1 MKTKIFFTILVAGT
15 FAGSS
20 AFAQSK
26 GGAVSGGVRAV
37 PAVPRTGVT
46 PATPPNGTMQPGT
59 SIQNGVPQNG
69 IQNGVNGQTV
79 PGQTANPQ
87 FSSSTA
93 SNGFAGTN
101 SFAGTNGFSGTN
113 NFAGTNGF
121 RGASNNVSAFVHP
134 LTNFPIAVN
143 TNFNGNIVTP
153 DQAATPNDRV
163 LLTTLSQG
171 VRASLGIAPNGNSPV
186 HFLIQ
191 NGTVTVTGTV
201 QSDAQSQAVLSQV
214 QQTPGV
220 LSVINDT
227 HVAGA
232 FAPAVQNQSSGLLGL
247 AAPTDHAFSAADRTL
262 LTTVQQEAASQLGV
276 TSTSQMPVHFSIE
289 NGVVGI
295 TGQVNSLQEKQALIA
310 AINRTPGITR
320 VVDNVGLI
328 PNAATPVSGSAAAP
342 SSATSAFGATPGG
355 NFGSPGNNV
364 LTPTSRST
372 ATNLLPT
379 TNSSGF

>member
-1 MKTKIFFTILVAGT
+1 MNTKIFFTFLVAGT

-37 PAVPRTGVT
+37 PVVPRTGIT
-46 PATPPNGTMQPGT
+46 PVTPPNGTMQPGT
-59 SIQNGVPQNG
+59 P
-69 IQNGVNGQTV
+69 IQNGVNGQSAV
-79 PGQTANPQ
+79 GQTTNPQ

-93 SNGFAGTN
+93 SNSFAGTN
-101 SFAGTNGFSGTN
+101 NFAGTNGFSGTN

-121 RGASNNVSAFVHP
+121 LGASNNVSAFVRP
-134 LTNFPIAVN
+134 TMTNSPVAVN

-153 DQAATPNDRV
+153 DQAVTPNDRI

-201 QSDAQSQAVLSQV
+201 QSTAQSQAVLSQV

-227 HVAGA
+227 HVAGP
-232 FAPAVQNQSSGLLGL
+232 FAPAVQSQSSGSLGL

-320 VVDNVGLI
+320 VVDNVGFI
-328 PNAATPVSGSAAAP
+328 PNTATPGSAAAP